1 MYKGVY
7 EGSHTSSLK
16 KKILILG
23 ESHYSKDENNDFT
36 TESVINNYKKYFCN
50 SKEYQKYQFF
60 HKIAQSFNIDKDNTA
75 DEFSEFWDYV
85 YFGNYIPD
93 LCGIKDNRAKNHVKK
108 EGNRKKYN
116 NELFDFIN
124 NNDIDV
130 VFVFSRLTY
139 NNMPSLSKKHIKQ
152 ENLKNADNGDIRIGR
167 YRDYIKHCKY
177 LANVEHPNVDVL
189 LNRNIDVYG
198 LRHPSAWGGYKIENY
213 SNVLGKLF
221 EVLKN

>member
-1 MYKGVY
+1 MWNKRQQ
-7 EGSHTSSLK
+7 SK
-16 KKILILG
+16 KSCK
-23 ESHYSKDENNDFT
+23 ERRKQ
-36 TESVINNYKKYFCN
+36 KKN
-50 SKEYQKYQFF
+50 
-60 HKIAQSFNIDKDNTA
+60 
-75 DEFSEFWDYV
+75 
-85 YFGNYIPD
+85 
-93 LCGIKDNRAKNHVKK
+93 
-108 EGNRKKYN
+108 N